1 MESYRD
7 YRNENFLLFYLGS
20 RGGGVN
26 DLRSLLKSALKQGDR
41 PKLLINNNLKSQF
54 QEFENEI
61 EVFYLTL
68 PSKIFDLLWYVI
80 LFKWLSVI
88 FSIRNLNCGRI
99 IVTMFHPLNF
109 APILYGLFSRKV
121 GVSYFLH
128 NGKGVKTFNDYRDIF
143 LFMDRWFAFLSKEI
157 LVLSEATKKFVQGHW
172 FLSSKKVVEIGFG
185 AYEGNQALSIVRN
198 AAFYNRSKLEFIFFG
213 KILPY
218 KGLDILVEALGLLNE
233 ENISFKCHIVGE
245 GPLNI
250 EINVPNVNVVNEWIS
265 DAMLEGFLS
274 SSHFAVFPYTR
285 SFQSGALSTAIG
297 YKMPVVISN
306 LESLTSLTNPFG
318 NAIILD
324 DISPNALASAIK
336 EVYRDRSKLRS
347 LQMNCNRNSHK
358 LGWDDVWT
366 KIKDF

>member
-1 MESYRD
+1 MESYKD
-7 YRNENFLLFYLGS
+7 YRNENILLFYLGS

-41 PKLLINNNLKSQF
+41 PKVLINSALKSQF
-54 QEFENEI
+54 EEFENEI

-80 LFKWLSVI
+80 LFKWLTII
-88 FSIRNLNCGRI
+88 FSIRKLNCGRI

-109 APILYGLFSRKV
+109 APILYGLFSRMV

-143 LFMDRWFAFLSKEI
+143 LFLDRWFAFLSKEI
-157 LVLSEATKKFVQGHW
+157 LVLSDATKKFALGHW

-185 AYEGNQALSIVRN
+185 AYEGCQALSIERN
-198 AAFYNRSKLEFIFFG
+198 AAFYNRSKMEFIFFG

-218 KGLDILVEALGLLNE
+218 KGLDILVEALDLLNK
-233 ENISFKCHIVGE
+233 ENISFECNIVGE
-245 GPLNI
+245 GPMNI
-250 EINVPNVNVVNEWIS
+250 EINIPNVNVVNKWIS
-265 DAMLEGFLS
+265 DSMLESLLS
-274 SSHFAVFPYTR
+274 NSHFAVFPYTR

-318 NAIILD
+318 NAIVID
-324 DISPNALASAIK
+324 DISASALAAAIK
-336 EVYRDRSKLRS
+336 EVYRDRRKLRS
-347 LQMNCNRNSHK
+347 LQMNCNKNSYK

-366 KIKDF
+366 KIKGF